1 MNGNFASSKGE
12 LRRCNVNIGMDNKSY
27 VTKEVKGE
35 YFKALV
41 DNRKKKIQAFI
52 QDATIFQHL
61 ANLENMNLLYQ

>member
-1 MNGNFASSKGE
+1 MNSNFDSSKGE
-12 LRRCNVNIGMDNKSY
+12 LRRCNVSTGMGNKSY

-41 DNRKKKIQAFI
+41 DNRKKKIQAII
-52 QDATIFQHL
+52 QDATLFQHL

>member
-1 MNGNFASSKGE
+1 MG
-12 LRRCNVNIGMDNKSY
+12 NKSY

-41 DNRKKKIQAFI
+41 DNRKKKIQAII
-52 QDATIFQHL
+52 QDATLFQHL

>member
-1 MNGNFASSKGE
+1 MG
-12 LRRCNVNIGMDNKSY
+12 NKSY